1 MAGLWRLS
9 MDAAWIQL
17 SVAAVVMATLDNEVD
32 DALILPALSTRL
44 KD

>member
-1 MAGLWRLS
+1 

-17 SVAAVVMATLDNEVD
+17 SVAAVVMATLDNEAD